1 MLTSPVAV
9 ADASP
14 APGLVFLLDVDNT
27 LLDND
32 RFSVDLDARLT
43 QALGPAGQQRYRAL
57 YQTLRTQRG
66 YADYLEPLQQMRC
79 DFEGDPD
86 LLQLSAFLLDY
97 PFADLLYP
105 GALNAIAYLRTLGTS
120 VILSDG
126 DIVFQP
132 RKIQRSGVWNAVQ
145 GRVLVYLHKE
155 HRLDAVQQ
163 AYPAQHYVLVDDKPR
178 LLAAIK
184 AELGARVTTVF
195 VRQGHYATEAG
206 IGLLQPQPDLAIACI
221 ADLVGME
228 MGRFL
233 PTPVTPQELP

>member
-1 MLTSPVAV
+1 MLTSPVA
-9 ADASP
+9 DASRGP
-14 APGLVFLLDVDNT
+14 ALVFLLDVDNT

-57 YQTLRTQRG
+57 YQTLRVQRG
-66 YADYLEPLQQMRC
+66 YADYLEPLQQMRL

-97 PFADLLYP
+97 PFADLLSP
-105 GALNAIAYLRTLGTS
+105 GALGAIAHLRTLGVP

-132 RKIQRSGVWNAVQ
+132 RKLQQSGQWDAVQ
-145 GRVLVYLHKE
+145 GRELVYLHKE
-155 HRLDAVQQ
+155 HRLDAVQE
-163 AYPAQHYVLVDDKPR
+163 AYPAQHYVMVDDKAR

-184 AELGARVTTVF
+184 TELGARVTTVF
-195 VRQGHYATEAG
+195 VRQGHYAVEAG
-206 IGLLQPQPDLAIACI
+206 VDALQPPPDIIIACI
-221 ADLVGME
+221 GDLIGMQLR
-228 MGRFL
+228 RFL
-233 PTPVTPQELP
+233 PSPVPSQEFP